1 MIFVEQDIFEWSDEY
16 TIGVKI
22 IDDAHKQLF
31 TIVGRIIKNFM
42 DNNFEKNKMTCIEAI
57 KYLKNYA
64 IKHFGEEEAYQ
75 ISIGYPGYKMHKK
88 VHENMRDVV
97 IPALER
103 EVTSQGYSMESMEH
117 FAGACAGWLT
127 AHVLIEDQAIA
138 GKVKSRW
145 QHNPDDDETEMLE
158 DICKTVMN
166 GLLQTPV
173 TLVNKKYQGYELG
186 KLFCY
191 RDEFTDK
198 FGNIYSVTTAV
209 EEDVVEKVVSKIMD
223 KKAFVLSD
231 VMQPMIAE
239 IVKSL
244 NTTVVK
250 AFVSEELE
258 NTNSAYMKSS
268 DFYASFEKVYPDYS
282 TLWRTMY
289 GYLAFC
295 IRKKTVMSGK
305 TM

>member
-1 MIFVEQDIFEWSDEY
+1 MIIVEQDIFEWSDEY
-16 TIGVKI
+16 NIGVKV

-31 TIVGRIIKNFM
+31 SIVGRIIKNFM
-42 DNNFEKNKMTCIEAI
+42 DNSFEKNKMTCIEAI
-57 KYLKNYA
+57 KYLKSYS
-64 IKHFGEEEAYQ
+64 IQHFSEEEAYQ
-75 ISIGYPGYKMHKK
+75 LSIGYSGYKMHKK
-88 VHENMRDVV
+88 VHDNMRDVV

-103 EVTSQGYSMESMEH
+103 EVTSQGYSMESMQH
-117 FAGACAGWLT
+117 FVGACAGWLT
-127 AHVLIEDQAIA
+127 AHVLIEDQAIT

-145 QHNPDDDETEMLE
+145 RHNHNDDDADMLE
-158 DICKTVMN
+158 DICKTVIN

-198 FGNIYSVTTAV
+198 FGTVYSVTTAV
-209 EEDVVEKVVSKIMD
+209 EEDVVEKVVSKIMN

-244 NTTVVK
+244 NSTVIK
-250 AFVSEELE
+250 AFVSENLE
-258 NTNSAYMKSS
+258 NTNSIYVKSN
-268 DFYASFEKVYPDYS
+268 DFYASFEAVYPDYS
-282 TLWRTMY
+282 LLWRTMY
-289 GYLAFC
+289 GYLAVC
-295 IRKKTVMSGK
+295 IRKKSII
-305 TM
+305 